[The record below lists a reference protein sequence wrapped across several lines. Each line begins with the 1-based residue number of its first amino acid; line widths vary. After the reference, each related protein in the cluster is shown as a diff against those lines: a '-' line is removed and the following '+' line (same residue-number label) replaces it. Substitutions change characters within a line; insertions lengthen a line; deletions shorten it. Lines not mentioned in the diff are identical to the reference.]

1 MKKKSSW
8 HGPKQVGLMIY
19 LALLMLI
26 GSCLIG
32 GSTNTVLPVIS
43 EQFGWDVGFLRTAAG
58 WGAMAVVVGNF
69 IFGTVSKRK
78 GPRLANT
85 VSLILGALALLLYAW
100 TSSLPVFV
108 AAILLLGTFGG
119 GWYLSSNTAMTANWW
134 PTKKGVVLGITTMG
148 IVLVDLVW
156 IPFIPNAFAAFG
168 VGPTLTAV
176 AIGMVIVAVI
186 GAIFTRDTPEEAG
199 EYPDGDAE
207 NAEDI
212 RAVAEAMR
220 TYESPFTI
228 KKVFAIKETWTL
240 GIGMG
245 LMRMV
250 NLAFVASLVPRLLSV
265 GYAYDLTLK
274 VLAVG
279 GVVGL
284 IGSYIVGV
292 LDQKLGTKKATFI
305 YAGIFLGFLI
315 LACFHAYHIAIVWV
329 SCVVIQSILGGT
341 ANLIPSA
348 IAAKFGRW
356 DYTAGHRVIGSIC
369 ELGAGLGIM
378 LTGVFH
384 DFQTMYYVCIAFLV
398 VGIILVAC
406 SKFDLIGKKG

>member
-1 MKKKSSW
+1 M
-8 HGPKQVGLMIY
+8 
-19 LALLMLI
+19 
-26 GSCLIG
+26 
-32 GSTNTVLPVIS
+32 LPVIS

-58 WGAMAVVVGNF
+58 WGAMTVVVGNF

-207 NAEDI
+207 NARI
-212 RAVAEAMR
+212 SARWRRPMR

-265 GYAYDLTLK
+265 GYEYTLTLR

-315 LACFHAYHIAIVWV
+315 LACFHAYSVVIVWI

-356 DYTAGHRVIGSIC
+356 TILPAIG
-369 ELGAGLGIM
+369 
-378 LTGVFH
+378 
-384 DFQTMYYVCIAFLV
+384 
-398 VGIILVAC
+398 
-406 SKFDLIGKKG
+406 

>member
-284 IGSYIVGV
+284 IGSRADVLGSSLHSGLLISAVFPIVMLLLLLLV
-292 LDQKLGTKKATFI
+292 RKRPSPAADTPAGTEPLP
-305 YAGIFLGFLI
+305 AGAADTEDIPAAAAETPAAAESAPPAG
-315 LACFHAYHIAIVWV
+315 
-329 SCVVIQSILGGT
+329 QTGT
-341 ANLIPSA
+341 NASP
-348 IAAKFGRW
+348 
-356 DYTAGHRVIGSIC
+356 
-369 ELGAGLGIM
+369 
-378 LTGVFH
+378 
-384 DFQTMYYVCIAFLV
+384 
-398 VGIILVAC
+398 
-406 SKFDLIGKKG
+406 